1 MRCSYLINAS
11 RGQVVDLASL
21 AESIKSGRVA
31 GAAVDV
37 YPTEPETNS
46 DGFQTG
52 ACLPGASKLG
62 HAGPVT
68 PPSQAVPSWRPVPG
82 QLLRCAASCRRC
94 CMLSKALLR

>member
-1 MRCSYLINAS
+1 MLSGISNDCGAFCGLALREGLTGVLVPACSYLINAS

-46 DGFQTG
+46 DGFLTG
-52 ACLPGASKLG
+52 MPL
-62 HAGPVT
+62 
-68 PPSQAVPSWRPVPG
+68 
-82 QLLRCAASCRRC
+82 
-94 CMLSKALLR
+94 

>member
-1 MRCSYLINAS
+1 M
-11 RGQVVDLASL
+11 DLASL

-52 ACLPGASKLG
+52 ACLPGASKSRTCRAS
-62 HAGPVT
+62 H
-68 PPSQAVPSWRPVPG
+68 PSVASSALMAPSTWSAVET
-82 QLLRCAASCRRC
+82 C
-94 CMLSKALLR
+94 C